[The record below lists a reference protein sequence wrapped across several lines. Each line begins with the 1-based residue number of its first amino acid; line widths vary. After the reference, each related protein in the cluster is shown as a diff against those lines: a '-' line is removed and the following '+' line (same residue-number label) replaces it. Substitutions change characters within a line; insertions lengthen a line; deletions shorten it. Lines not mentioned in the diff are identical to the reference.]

1 MLDAK
6 GEATLIRDLACE
18 DSVVVITD
26 DREAA
31 NMWKQ
36 YKVKAVSN
44 TRYVRAGARSIAV
57 QELGK
62 LIVWW
67 KRSMAQRNR
76 ENAERIVDRQEEE
89 GAIVLNRYAASW
101 RSSTM
106 RERLK
111 LWGLPVAEWATWADE
126 LPPNSGQHYV
136 RSICFWVNSCR
147 IVAAAQSS
155 TPPQGLPMY
164 RALDDWSKPPY
175 RRLARLALRAA
186 YAVGWDIAA
195 VTLRCTPSSAVE
207 GMTDLPAGVLDEPQ
221 LGDVIVHID
230 PIPQRIPSW
239 VRERYAEAWHEET
252 IQHSRIRNKGTQLKL
267 GMDVELILYDAHAE
281 KIVPAVRYLPKGG
294 AAGCDAVRL
303 QGRVIYPLMELRPE
317 PAERPAQLVENLFRA
332 MQLADRI
339 IAEKRASHLQ
349 DSKLV
354 WLGGSHPAGKFS
366 LGGHIHVS
374 GILLT
379 SDLIRALDTYVA
391 LPLALLED
399 PAGSLRRRPGYGTY
413 GDVRE
418 HDHGGEGGFEY
429 RTLPCFIMTPVLA
442 LEVLTLFRTVAVV
455 YPKLT
460 RRDSVREEVIQAFH
474 AYPTRRD
481 NYLTDAG
488 RQPMR
493 MLALELM
500 DDLLREVRR
509 SRNEWLDDSLLVQA
523 EHAIQA
529 LSHRISAQWIWD
541 EHEDLRSTWL
551 GTSER

>member
-1 MLDAK
+1 MS
-6 GEATLIRDLACE
+6 RDLAYE

-31 NMWKQ
+31 DIWKQ

-44 TRYVRAGARSIAV
+44 SKYMRAGARSIAV
-57 QELGK
+57 QEQGK

-67 KRSMAQRNR
+67 KRSMAHRTQ
-76 ENAERIVDRQEEE
+76 ENMDRAMHRQEED
-89 GAIVLNRYAASW
+89 GTIVLNRYAVSW

-136 RSICFWVNSCR
+136 RSICFWVNGCR

-195 VTLRCTPSSAVE
+195 VTLRCTPSSDVE

-230 PIPQRIPSW
+230 PVPQRIPAW
-239 VRERYAEAWHEET
+239 VRERYAAAWNEEAT
-252 IQHSRIRNKGTQLKL
+252 AHSRIWSKGTQMKL
-267 GMDVELILYDAHAE
+267 GMDVELILYDAHAK

-317 PAERPAQLVENLFRA
+317 PADGPAQLVEHLRRT
-332 MQLADRI
+332 MQLAART

-354 WLGGSHPAGKFS
+354 WLGGSHPVGKFS

-374 GILLT
+374 GISLT

-391 LPLALLED
+391 LPLALLEN
-399 PAGSLRRRPGYGTY
+399 PAGSIRRRPGYGTY

-429 RTLPCFIMTPVLA
+429 RTLPCFIMTPVLT
-442 LEVLTLFRTVAVV
+442 LEVLTLFHTVAVV

-460 RRDSVREEVIQAFH
+460 RRDSVREEVIQAFLH

-481 NYLTDAG
+481 IRLTGTD
-488 RQPMR
+488 REPMR
-493 MLALELM
+493 ILALELM
-500 DDLLREVRR
+500 DDLLGEVKKRG
-509 SRNEWLDDSLLVQA
+509 NEGRDDCLLVQA
-523 EHAIQA
+523 EHAIQS
-529 LSHRISAQWIWD
+529 LSYRIRSQWIWD

-551 GTSER
+551 ESSER